1 MRRERRREEG
11 PARPTLGPVELVT
24 ELCALLGIRAPIV
37 VGPMTAVSDAGL
49 VIAAAEAGIV
59 AGLPP
64 HNYRALDGFRAALAE
79 IKRATRGP
87 FAVNLIVNRAN
98 VLLRGQLDAA
108 LEAGTPIFITSL
120 GDPAEVIRRAHEA
133 GAKVVCDV
141 STVAHG
147 LKVRDAGADA
157 LNAVVA
163 GAGGHAGH
171 VSPFALVPALVDR
184 VGLPVICAGGV
195 ADGRGLAAALALGAC
210 GVQMGTRFIASEECA
225 ASDAYKQCI
234 VDATTDDVVLTERL
248 SGVMGS
254 YLKTPDLERL
264 GTALPLPIQLLMR
277 NKRTRG
283 PTQKAMMVLASRRL
297 AAVKRDERAL
307 FSAGQSADLVHEIL
321 PVREIVARVLR
332 EHARAAVASRP
343 PRP

>member
-1 MRRERRREEG
+1 MYAHG
-11 PARPTLGPVELVT
+11 VGLVT
-24 ELCALLGIRAPIV
+24 PLNALLGIRAPIV

-64 HNYRALDGFRAALAE
+64 HNYRTLEGFVGALREIRA
-79 IKRATRGP
+79 RTRGP

-108 LEAGTPIFITSL
+108 LEAETPIYITSL
-120 GDPAEVIRRAHEA
+120 GDPSEVIRRAHAA

-171 VSPFALVPALVDR
+171 ISPFALVPALVDR

-210 GVQMGTRFIASEECA
+210 GVQMGTRFIASRECA
-225 ASDAYKQCI
+225 ADEGWKRAI
-234 VDATTDDVVLTERL
+234 VEATADDVVLTERL

-254 YLKTPDLERL
+254 YLKTDDLTRL
-264 GTALPLPIQLLMR
+264 GTELPLPLQLLMR
-277 NKRTRG
+277 GRRTRG
-283 PTQKAMMVLASRRL
+283 PTQKLMMVLASRRMG
-297 AAVKRDERAL
+297 AVRRGERAL
-307 FSAGQSADLVHEIL
+307 WSAGQSADLVCEIRS
-321 PVREIVARVLR
+321 VAEIVEAILA
-332 EHARAAVASRP
+332 EHAARP
-343 PRP
+343 A

>member
-1 MRRERRREEG
+1 MS
-11 PARPTLGPVELVT
+11 LVT
-24 ELCALLGIRAPIV
+24 SLNALLGIRAPIV
-37 VGPMTAVSDAGL
+37 VGPMTAVTDAKL

-59 AGLPP
+59 AGIPP
-64 HNYRALDGFRAALAE
+64 HNYRTLDGFKGALRD
-79 IKRATRGP
+79 IRQGTRGP
-87 FAVNLIVNRAN
+87 FAVNLIVNKAN

-108 LEAGTPIFITSL
+108 LEAETPIYITSL
-120 GDPAEVIRRAHEA
+120 GDPREVIRRAHDA

-171 VSPFALVPALVDR
+171 ISPFALVPALVDR

-195 ADGRGLAAALALGAC
+195 ADGRGLAAAIALGAC
-210 GVQMGTRFIASEECA
+210 GVQMGTRFIASREC
-225 ASDAYKQCI
+225 SVPDGYKRAI
-234 VDATTDDVVLTERL
+234 VDATADDLVLTERL

-254 YLKTPDLERL
+254 YLRTPDLDRL

-277 NKRTRG
+277 GKRTRG
-283 PTQKAMMVLASRRL
+283 PTQKVMMVLASRRMS
-297 AAVKRDERAL
+297 AVRREERAL
-307 FSAGQSADLVHEIL
+307 WSAGQSADLVHAIATVTEM
-321 PVREIVARVLR
+321 V
-332 EHARAAVASRP
+332 EHTLAEYERACAAGAGVGRGATSP
-343 PRP
+343 A